1 MKASNKIIKF
11 IAVMMIVAIA
21 ASLCACS
28 GRLPF
33 QKKDDRTIE
42 QYQTEAEDLGYYLLR
57 RMFIGDYAS
66 IKSYVKSD
74 ERERVEE
81 IVTSLD
87 SRLYDEAQVAIV
99 SVYTD
104 EKTHETSVSFRIT
117 LSFTNSTSSSICQ
130 LSMTPSGSSWKI
142 NNGVAFCMDIQNINE
157 IFLEGKK
164 QDEELSR

>member
-11 IAVMMIVAIA
+11 IAVMMIVTLVAG
-21 ASLCACS
+21 LCGCS
-28 GRLPF
+28 GNPF
-33 QKKDDRTIE
+33 VKKDSRTIAE
-42 QYQTEAEDLGYYLLR
+42 YQAEAKELGYYLVR

-66 IKSYVKSD
+66 IKTYVKSE
-74 ERERVEE
+74 ERDKVEE

-87 SRLYDEAQVAIV
+87 SRLYDEAQVEIV

-117 LSFTNSTSSSICQ
+117 LSFITNTSSSICQ
-130 LSMTPSGSSWKI
+130 LSMSPSGSSWKI
-142 NNGVAFCMDIQNINE
+142 NNAVAFCMDIQNIND

-164 QDEELSR
+164 QDEELRK